1 MTPKMTNLMKS
12 IKKVKKP
19 VFRMFLV
26 GTYGVA
32 QKAKE
37 LSDYRSGIQDG
48 TDLQADLRTG
58 DLDDEEDL
66 DEDEKGPEAEPA
78 KEKSLECRGSQGGL
92 GPRAQRPETEL
103 IHKSKHILH
112 AQCHLVNKE
121 ETAAPIPEGGKRG
134 GDDSY
139 GKHVPHD
146 GGERDQGGESGE
158 HRNNF
163 KNVSTPVSNEL
174 VVKRNE
180 QSKRHFSEERR

>member
-58 DLDDEEDL
+58 DLYDEEDL

-121 ETAAPIPEGGKRG
+121 ETAAPIPKGG
-134 GDDSY
+134 GD
-139 GKHVPHD
+139 GGGCGECVPHD
-146 GGERDQGGESGE
+146 GGEQFEKSE
-158 HRNNF
+158 HT
-163 KNVSTPVSNEL
+163 SHLS
-174 VVKRNE
+174 
-180 QSKRHFSEERR
+180 

>member
-1 MTPKMTNLMKS
+1 MSTN
-12 IKKVKKP
+12 P
-19 VFRMFLV
+19 
-26 GTYGVA
+26 
-32 QKAKE
+32 
-37 LSDYRSGIQDG
+37 
-48 TDLQADLRTG
+48 
-58 DLDDEEDL
+58 
-66 DEDEKGPEAEPA
+66 
-78 KEKSLECRGSQGGL
+78 KEKSLERRGSQGGL

>member
-1 MTPKMTNLMKS
+1 MTNLMKS

-58 DLDDEEDL
+58 DLYDEEDL

-78 KEKSLECRGSQGGL
+78 KEKSLRVPREPRWTRSSSTKARDRTNSQVKAYTTCSVSPCEQGGDRS
-92 GPRAQRPETEL
+92 PYSR
-103 IHKSKHILH
+103 
-112 AQCHLVNKE
+112 
-121 ETAAPIPEGGKRG
+121 RG
-134 GDDSY
+134 EKG
-139 GKHVPHD
+139 
-146 GGERDQGGESGE
+146 
-158 HRNNF
+158 
-163 KNVSTPVSNEL
+163 
-174 VVKRNE
+174 
-180 QSKRHFSEERR
+180 RR